1 MVVIKVEPAL
11 IKAPSSYSTDFVQEF
26 PLFTELFHWQE
37 CGSKNPSISQANILS
52 NGKKVKCKITIQ
64 TQNVVKIHG
73 NFETLGS

>member
-37 CGSKNPSISQANILS
+37 CGSKNPSISQPNILS
-52 NGKKVKCKITIQ
+52 NGKKVKSQFKPK
-64 TQNVVKIHG
+64 NVVKIQR
-73 NFETLGS
+73 NFKSLGS